1 MLLAAL
7 FVGLLYLIERAKE
20 HGETRGRLPV
30 SLYLFM
36 GVSALAIFGGIF
48 VPEAMRVFTY
58 FATSFIFMLVL
69 AGWRPAFDFLAIHL
83 KFSLRCADNQ
93 CAGAGLGRLYRH
105 QHQEKGNEDFLAKH
119 ITLRIMVKRYNL
131 VKALGSPELNWI
143 YKNCHLISPPC

>member
-1 MLLAAL
+1 MKCIPIQEAAASCWIEVLLS
-7 FVGLLYLIERAKE
+7 FHNLI
-20 HGETRGRLPV
+20 H
-30 SLYLFM
+30 
-36 GVSALAIFGGIF
+36 
-48 VPEAMRVFTY
+48 
-58 FATSFIFMLVL
+58 TSFQHIGELKAVMLVL

-93 CAGAGLGRLYRH
+93 CAGAGLGRMYRH

-143 YKNCHLISPPC
+143 HKNCHLISPPC